1 MIQLQPFILFLTQSN
16 VKNTPHAV
24 LFMLIID
31 NGGLGKAVQCWE
43 EKDLMVLLVVEEEDL
58 W

>member
-43 EKDLMVLLVVEEEDL
+43 EKDLMVLLVVDL